1 MPRVGRKVYD
11 DIFSKVYGDLVDIA
25 LDNENSIEPR
35 AIVELVEDGFENYG
49 FSLSKVENEVNQ
61 MVAELTTRLIE
72 RGYIVL

>member
-1 MPRVGRKVYD
+1 MPRVSRKVYD

-35 AIVELVEDGFENYG
+35 AIVELVEDGFANYG

>member
-1 MPRVGRKVYD
+1 MPRVSRKVYD